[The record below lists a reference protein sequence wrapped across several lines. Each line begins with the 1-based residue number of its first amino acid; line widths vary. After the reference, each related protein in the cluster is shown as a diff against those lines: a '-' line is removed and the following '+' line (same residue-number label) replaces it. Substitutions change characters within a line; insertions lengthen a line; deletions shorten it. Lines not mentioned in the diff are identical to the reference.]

1 MTAYQFVPED
11 STLHVETRAKGMLA
25 KLAHDLHIDAKLSSV
40 VVEGD
45 VKVTAELRPEDLTVR
60 GVLKG
65 ASVDR
70 GVLSAGDVRSIQEKI
85 RAEVFT
91 RPIRCTASIPANGK
105 PDGHTQADLTFQ
117 LGARQ
122 TSTRASVTLTTDG
135 GKTRARGRAT
145 LTLTSLGITPP
156 KGPLN
161 AFRVDDEVVVVFE
174 LAFRDA
180 TG

>member
-1 MTAYQFVPED
+1 MTSFQFVPED

-40 VVEGD
+40 TVERST
-45 VKVTAELRPEDLTVR
+45 KVTAELRPEDLTVR

-70 GVLSAGDVRSIQEKI
+70 SVLSAGDVRSIQEKI

-91 RPIRCTASIPANGK
+91 RPIRCSASLGAAGSLEGSVN
-105 PDGHTQADLTFQ
+105 ADLTFQ
-117 LGARQ
+117 LGAKQ
-122 TSTRASVTLTTDG
+122 TSTRSTVALVTAD
-135 GKTRARGRAT
+135 GKTTARGRAT
-145 LTLTSLGITPP
+145 LALTSLGITPP

-161 AFRVDDEVVVVFE
+161 AFRVDDEVLVVFA
-174 LAFRDA
+174 LVFREA